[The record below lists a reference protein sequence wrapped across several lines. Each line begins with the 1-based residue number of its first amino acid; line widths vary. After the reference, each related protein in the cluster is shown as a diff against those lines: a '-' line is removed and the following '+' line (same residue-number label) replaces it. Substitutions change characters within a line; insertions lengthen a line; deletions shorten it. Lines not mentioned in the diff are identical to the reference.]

1 MWQVRKEAARSALG
15 VVAAQ
20 HRRAAE
26 VGAEVLHAGGNA
38 VDAAIAASLAL
49 AALEPW
55 MSGLGGGGCMLHR
68 EAATGRTF
76 ALDFGMVA
84 PLGLDPADYP
94 LTGGTGGDLFGWPAV
109 QGDRNVRG
117 PLAMAVP
124 GQAAGLALA
133 HERFGT
139 VPFAELAA
147 PAIRLAEE
155 GLAADWFAGLL
166 VAGAMADLARYPTTR
181 RVWLPDGA
189 PPLPDWGGEPR
200 RVPLPGLA
208 DTLRQLAEEGPRSL
222 YRGGLASALLQDL
235 AEVGARIAA
244 ADLEGYEARLAEPLT
259 VAYRDA
265 ELALM
270 PGPYAGGAMAG
281 CLERL
286 GARVFAGP
294 RPGAEAYAAYAA
306 ALEAA
311 YAERI
316 GGAAPAR
323 PAPSCTSH
331 LSVVDRHG
339 NLVALTQTLLS
350 LFGSKV
356 LLPRTGI
363 LMNNGVMWFDPRPG
377 RPNSLAP
384 AKRPLSNMCPVVAS
398 RGGAPFLALGASGGR
413 RILPAVLQVASFL
426 ADFRMPLD
434 AAFAQPRIDA
444 SGGGTVTVDARLGPA
459 IAGALAASHGVRI
472 MPPTVYPLLFAC
484 PVAVARDPGDGL
496 NHGAVEPWQPWGDA
510 VAERGP

>member
-1 MWQVRKEAARSALG
+1 VWQVSKQAVSSTRG

-26 VGAEVLHAGGNA
+26 IGAEILGAGGNA
-38 VDAAIAASLAL
+38 VDAAIVASLAL

-55 MSGLGGGGCMLHR
+55 MSGLGGGGCVLYR
-68 EAATGRTF
+68 EAATGRTH

-84 PLGLDPADYP
+84 PQALDPADYP

-109 QGDRNVRG
+109 PRRPQRPRPARDGRAGPGGGLGAGARAVRDGAVRG
-117 PLAMAVP
+117 
-124 GQAAGLALA
+124 AGRA
-133 HERFGT
+133 RN
-139 VPFAELAA
+139 
-147 PAIRLAEE
+147 PAGEE

-166 VAGAMADLARYPTTR
+166 VAGAMADLARYPDDR

-189 PPLPDWGGEPR
+189 PPQPAPWGGEPR
-200 RVPLPGLA
+200 RVPCRAWPTPCGSS
-208 DTLRQLAEEGPRSL
+208 RRRVPSL
-222 YRGGLASALLQDL
+222 YRGGLASAL
-235 AEVGARIAA
+235 APGPRRGRGRNRGRRTST
-244 ADLEGYEARLAEPLT
+244 GYEAALAGPLRP
-259 VAYRDA
+259 AYRDA

-270 PGPYAGGAMAG
+270 PVLYAGGVDGRCWSGWAPGVHGPDGPAG
-281 CLERL
+281 SLRRL
-286 GARVFAGP
+286 C
-294 RPGAEAYAAYAA
+294 A
-306 ALEAA
+306 ALTAA

-316 GGAAPAR
+316 DGAAPE

-384 AKRPLSNMCPVVAS
+384 AKRPLSNMCPAVAS
-398 RGGAPFLALGASGGR
+398 RGGEPFFALGASGGR

-426 ADFRMPLD
+426 TDFRMPLE
-434 AAFAQPRIDA
+434 A
-444 SGGGTVTVDARLGPA
+444 
-459 IAGALAASHGVRI
+459 ALASRASTPR
-472 MPPTVYPLLFAC
+472 A
-484 PVAVARDPGDGL
+484 ARP
-496 NHGAVEPWQPWGDA
+496 
-510 VAERGP
+510 